1 MCDLDFTS
9 NQDHEY
15 KQLNMSMIVC
25 MGAKL
30 MLVTTLVTSDAVDVG
45 DHVGDQLDK
54 LGQYVPPTPS
64 AFNAKSMIIC
74 DTRYKE
80 YAILRSDHLN
90 TTSGPFHIKVCWIV
104 GKKAALR
111 RGIRLEF
118 LWWWLVVGPMV
129 GPAISCHRL
138 RFIFV

>member
-9 NQDHEY
+9 NHDLGYE
-15 KQLNMSMIVC
+15 QLNMSMIVS

-30 MLVTTLVTSDAVDVG
+30 MLVTGDAGDAGNAGNAG
-45 DHVGDQLDK
+45 DHIGDQLDK
-54 LGQYVPPTPS
+54 LNQYVPPIPS
-64 AFNAKSMIIC
+64 ASTAKSMIIC
-74 DTRYKE
+74 EYDE
-80 YAILRSDHLN
+80 YAISRSDHLN
-90 TTSGPFHIKVCWIV
+90 TRSGPFHIKVCWIV
-104 GKKAALR
+104 GKKAAEQ